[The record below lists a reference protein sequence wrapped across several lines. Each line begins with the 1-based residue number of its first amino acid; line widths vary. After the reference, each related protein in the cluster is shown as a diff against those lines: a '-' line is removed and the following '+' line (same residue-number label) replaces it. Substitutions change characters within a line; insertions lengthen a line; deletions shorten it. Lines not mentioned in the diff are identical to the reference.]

1 MKNQKEKRENFI
13 LYFFRDHRSVALT
26 IIVCFTLCVCC
37 VLLLSL
43 LLKDSGSVAYQ
54 FTSFALNVMINII
67 AAAVF
72 FILQVYLPGYRRKRI
87 LGRYAKM
94 FLQEKLVNR
103 IRMLNRHIEKAVS
116 EEADEEQLL
125 PVMSLDCEEIRSCVN
140 ECMRTYITV
149 LPDSLIDALN
159 AVMYDDVF
167 YMLTLLS
174 GGRLRTVKLNDIL
187 GDPEG
192 IHALSEHFRRIEEE
206 TDALTY

>member
-1 MKNQKEKRENFI
+1 MKNKKEKRDNFI
-13 LYFFRDHRSVALT
+13 LYFFRDHRNVALT
-26 IIVCFTLCVCC
+26 IIICFTLCICC

-43 LLKDSGSVAYQ
+43 FLKDSGSVAYQ
-54 FTSFALNVMINII
+54 FTSFAMNVMINII

-94 FLQEKLVNR
+94 FLQERLVNR
-103 IRMLNRHIEKAVS
+103 IKILERHMTKALRK
-116 EEADEEQLL
+116 EADEKELL
-125 PVMSLDCEEIRSCVN
+125 PVVSLDCEEIRSCVN

-149 LPDSLIDALN
+149 LPDSLIDSLN

-174 GGRLRTVKLNDIL
+174 SGRLHTVSLNDIL
-187 GDPEG
+187 NDPEG
-192 IHALSEHFRRIEEE
+192 INALSEHFRLIEEE
-206 TDALTY
+206 TDALNY